1 MWKMSNILP
10 KKHCLFLNL
19 IVSWDDWGFSF
30 PKDSVQF
37 SRSVVSNSLQHC
49 GLQHA
54 RLPCQSPTPRTGSH
68 SCPSSWW
75 CRPTISS
82 SVVPFSSC
90 LQSLSGSFP
99 MSQFFAS
106 GGESIRASASVLAM
120 NIQDWFPLGWTSLI
134 SLLSKR
140 RLTLV
145 QHHSSKAS
153 ILQCS
158 AFFMVQLSYPCMT
171 TGKTIALIIWT
182 FVSKVMS
189 LRFNTL
195 SRFVIPFFPK

>member
-54 RLPCQSPTPRTGSH
+54 RLPCPSPFPRVCSN
-68 SCPSSWW
+68 SCPLSQWSHL
-75 CRPTISS
+75 TISS

-90 LQSLSGSFP
+90 PQSFPTTGSFP
-99 MSQFFAS
+99 TGQLFTSGSQNIGAS
-106 GGESIRASASVLAM
+106 ASASVFPM
-120 NIQDWFPLGWTSLI
+120 TTEGWFPLRLTGLI
-134 SLLSKR
+134 SFD
-140 RLTLV
+140 
-145 QHHSSKAS
+145 Q
-153 ILQCS
+153 ILGTSWPSQID
-158 AFFMVQLSYPCMT
+158 M
-171 TGKTIALIIWT
+171 
-182 FVSKVMS
+182 
-189 LRFNTL
+189 
-195 SRFVIPFFPK
+195 